1 MVYISPSGQVLESR
15 PWSFSSL
22 VDMFWGFVGF
32 MTLYFKTLIDP
43 NLNKKGESYATD
55 YRSTGG
61 RGGGP
66 PGGGP
71 RRRFGGFNRGQGGAG
86 SPPMAGGG

>member
-1 MVYISPSGQVLESR
+1 MVYISPNGQVLESK
-15 PWSFSSL
+15 PWGLSYLSDL
-22 VDMFWGFVGF
+22 FWGFITF
-32 MTLYFKTLIDP
+32 MTLFFKTLIDP
-43 NLNKKGESYATD
+43 NINQKGDRYATD

-61 RGGGP
+61 RGGP

-71 RRRFGGFNRGQGGAG
+71 RPRFGGFRGGQGGPS